1 MTRLALSA
9 ARLQYTSNVGRD
21 RTIASVLALALIGGG
36 CSTFAGSRTTT
47 IFGAGTMAVG
57 GGIWVASRTVD
68 SPDTEKTLKWAS
80 LGTASLGLLL
90 VISGIIGMVS
100 LPTEE
105 EAALQLAKI
114 LITRAHNG
122 NCTVVRDRAPEVEE
136 YDSGVYDRVLL
147 TDDAVKHCLQQ

>member
-1 MTRLALSA
+1 M
-9 ARLQYTSNVGRD
+9 GRD
-21 RTIASVLALALIGGG
+21 RTIASLLAIALSGTA
-36 CSTFAGSRTTT
+36 CSTFSGSRTTT
-47 IFGAGTMAVG
+47 IFGAGTLAVG
-57 GGIWVASRTVD
+57 GGVWVASRTVD
-68 SPDTEKTLKWAS
+68 SPDTEKTLKWAA

-105 EAALQLAKI
+105 EAALELSKI
-114 LITRAHNG
+114 LITKAHNG
-122 NCTVVRDRAPEVEE
+122 NCTVVRDRAPEVEA

>member
-1 MTRLALSA
+1 MTRLAICA
-9 ARLQYTSNVGRD
+9 ARLQYTSSVGRD
-21 RTIASVLALALIGGG
+21 RTIASVLAIALIAGG

-68 SPDTEKTLKWAS
+68 SPDTETTLKWAS

-105 EAALQLAKI
+105 EAALELAKI
-114 LITRAHNG
+114 LITTAHAG
-122 NCTVVRDRAPEVEE
+122 NCTTVRDRAPEVEE